1 MLCMFG
7 RPSGEAV
14 CHLVLCILHHTL
26 MSHSAVEEGKNNKKS
41 GKILIMEG
49 KSKDMLIEL

>member
-1 MLCMFG
+1 MFG

-14 CHLVLCILHHTL
+14 CPLVLCILHHTL
-26 MSHSAVEEGKNNKKS
+26 MSHSAVEEGKSNKKS

-49 KSKDMLIEL
+49 KSKDMLIKL